1 MSPVVL
7 LPATASNP
15 WPKRARDIFIALVRE
30 LIAAAPQL
38 IPGTSAVAHRK
49 STFLLRRQTFHFQRK
64 DVPGR
69 PLDSCVWKR
78 TSSLRRQIASLYAK
92 EAPRIAAGR
101 VTVSRLLTY
110 DLI

>member
-15 WPKRARDIFIALVRE
+15 WHKRARDIFIALVRE

-38 IPGTSAVAHRK
+38 IPGTSAVAHGK
-49 STFLLRRQTFHFQRK
+49 STFLIWRQTLHFQRK
-64 DVPGR
+64 DVPGQ
-69 PLDSCVWKR
+69 LVDSCVWKR
-78 TSSLRRQIASLYAK
+78 TSSLRRQMASLYAK
-92 EAPRIAAGR
+92 EVSRRAAGL
-101 VTVSRLLTY
+101 VTVPRLLTY